1 MMYRAKP
8 TIAMIANKNP
18 QPEAEDVFSG
28 GNVFVG
34 TGVLGDVVVGSK
46 S

>member
-8 TIAMIANKNP
+8 TMAMIANKNP
-18 QPEAEDVFSG
+18 QPEAEDVSSG

-34 TGVLGDVVVGSK
+34 TGVSGDVVAGNK

>member
-1 MMYRAKP
+1 
-8 TIAMIANKNP
+8 MIANKNP